1 MKNKLLFSLLSGMF
15 LLCACSTGTKENA
28 SEKVSDSQPVITPSA
43 VMTET
48 IMSRRS
54 IQKYKPQAVEKEK
67 LNQIVTNGIWAP
79 NGQGRESWQIRVVSD
94 PKLLS
99 AINERY
105 GKPFAYGAPAVVFI
119 GFDPQYDLS
128 QVDCG
133 LLGGNMI
140 LTAQS
145 MGIGSCCLGGIVRF
159 LKQPENK
166 DLLQQLQLPES
177 HELLYAIAF
186 GYPDESPKAKER
198 HTDRIQYIE

>member
-1 MKNKLLFSLLSGMF
+1 
-15 LLCACSTGTKENA
+15 
-28 SEKVSDSQPVITPSA
+28 
-43 VMTET
+43 
-48 IMSRRS
+48 
-54 IQKYKPQAVEKEK
+54 
-67 LNQIVTNGIWAP
+67 
-79 NGQGRESWQIRVVSD
+79 
-94 PKLLS
+94 
-99 AINERY
+99 
-105 GKPFAYGAPAVVFI
+105 
-119 GFDPQYDLS
+119 
-128 QVDCG
+128 
-133 LLGGNMI
+133 MI